1 MAAHEQIRIPTF
13 SSSCQQTDAS
23 DCAVAQQ
30 RVAKCDRR
38 GDLWASEQ
46 RCLGSWRVVND
57 SSSPLQAKQQRPV
70 SALATCLRLSVRK
83 KVPPSPPSLF
93 KKKNAQPVLRSRRRQ
108 PFIATC
114 CHRFRCKHV
123 KTRAS
128 VRAEQTSATW

>member
-1 MAAHEQIRIPTF
+1 MAAHEQILIPTF

-23 DCAVAQQ
+23 DCAAAQQ

-57 SSSPLQAKQQRPV
+57 SSAPLQAKQQRPV
-70 SALATCLRLSVRK
+70 SAFATCLRFSVRK

-93 KKKNAQPVLRSRRRQ
+93 
-108 PFIATC
+108 
-114 CHRFRCKHV
+114 
-123 KTRAS
+123 
-128 VRAEQTSATW
+128 